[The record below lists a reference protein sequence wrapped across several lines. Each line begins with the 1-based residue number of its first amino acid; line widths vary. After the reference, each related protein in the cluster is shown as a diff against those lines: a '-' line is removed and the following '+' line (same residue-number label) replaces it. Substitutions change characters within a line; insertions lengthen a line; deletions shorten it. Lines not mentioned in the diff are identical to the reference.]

1 MGMVDFLYANLV
13 AENPEAEWASK
24 LFGLTQATG
33 PGLQRILAPII
44 GKVEQA
50 RKQHD
55 PRMIAVLQMATSML
69 GYRISSG
76 DIPDVLL
83 RNRADRYDKFKPYV
97 PGAYDKGLMDA
108 TMPGR
113 PVFAESHQEKA
124 QWLALADQFTHD
136 WALKEVGISEEE
148 IAASELAAQKRMA
161 QQQQLL
167 TGTGPAVRQGP
178 TGPSGPTA
186 ATGATGT
193 TGPRPV
199 NARVPR

>member
-1 MGMVDFLYANLV
+1 
-13 AENPEAEWASK
+13 
-24 LFGLTQATG
+24 
-33 PGLQRILAPII
+33 
-44 GKVEQA
+44 
-50 RKQHD
+50 
-55 PRMIAVLQMATSML
+55 
-69 GYRISSG
+69 
-76 DIPDVLL
+76 
-83 RNRADRYDKFKPYV
+83 
-97 PGAYDKGLMDA
+97 
-108 TMPGR
+108 MPGR